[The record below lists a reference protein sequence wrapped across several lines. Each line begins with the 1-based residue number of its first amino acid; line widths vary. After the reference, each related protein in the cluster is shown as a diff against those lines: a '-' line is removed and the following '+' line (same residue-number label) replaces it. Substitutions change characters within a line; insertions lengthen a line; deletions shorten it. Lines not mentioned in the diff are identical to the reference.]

1 MHLPVNRP
9 VIVYLSSKDVIHSL
23 TLPQMR
29 VKQDA
34 IPGTVQPVWFTPTKT
49 GEWEI
54 ACSQLCGLA
63 HYRMRGFY
71 TVQTASDFDAWLAA
85 PQ

>member
-1 MHLPVNRP
+1 
-9 VIVYLSSKDVIHSL
+9 VYLSSKYVVHSF

-34 IPGTVQPVWFTPTKT
+34 IPGTVQPVWFTPTLT

-63 HYRMRGFY
+63 HYRMKGFY
-71 TVQTASDFDAWLAA
+71 TIETEAAFRSWLAGQRPPA
-85 PQ
+85 AAS